1 MGCLM
6 TPASGIAGRPGL
18 INTQHDCVCVCISGI
33 RAVSCVEYRRAIE
46 SSRVASRAMDSII
59 VYASGLIIYQ
69 TMRTLERE
77 RAMYHLKQFVDE
89 ARLVTGRWE
98 VGIVKP

>member
-1 MGCLM
+1 
-6 TPASGIAGRPGL
+6 
-18 INTQHDCVCVCISGI
+18 
-33 RAVSCVEYRRAIE
+33 
-46 SSRVASRAMDSII
+46 MDSII